1 MASVFLGSGGRA
13 REPAEGRLDALAGA
27 EQLGGGARRTTG
39 AVDGPGSLLVV
50 GSADR
55 PSDEEERMRV
65 VVGYD
70 GSDSAKRALQRVVD
84 FAGNPDRILVVA
96 AAESHAR
103 TGIAKGSHLDPSE
116 VEQRRGDLE
125 EAQQFFSE
133 RGIEAE
139 AVEAQGDPGAVIVE
153 AAKDADLV
161 VVGTRGLNPIERL
174 LLGSVSSKVV
184 HRAPCDV
191 LIVR

>member
-1 MASVFLGSGGRA
+1 
-13 REPAEGRLDALAGA
+13 
-27 EQLGGGARRTTG
+27 
-39 AVDGPGSLLVV
+39 
-50 GSADR
+50 
-55 PSDEEERMRV
+55 MRI

-84 FAGNPDRILVVA
+84 FAGNADRILVVA

-116 VEQRRGDLE
+116 VEQRLGDLE

-139 AVEAQGDPGAVIVE
+139 AVEGQGDPGAVIVE

-161 VVGTRGLNPIERL
+161 VVGSRGLNPIERL

-191 LIVR
+191 LVVR